1 MQYMITFESFSL
13 FMESI
18 SEGLMGMLSSGDN
31 LSAISKT
38 VGGDSNAI
46 KSALGM
52 GIPAILGSMANN
64 ASKPGGLDMLKGM
77 MSKADAAN
85 PTGDMAAML
94 SGGGSAGGSD
104 MLSGLL
110 GGQLAPIQNAIAKK
124 TGLPASAIGQVLA
137 MIVPMIMAKVS
148 KMFTSQKMDDKGLTA
163 FLGDQSKMA
172 MQSSPDMADIMKQ
185 ITGGAGEK
193 TGFLAKLKALFK

>member
-1 MQYMITFESFSL
+1 
-13 FMESI
+13 MESI

-31 LSAISKT
+31 LSALSKS
-38 VGGDSNAI
+38 VGGDSNAV

-52 GIPAILGSMANN
+52 GIPAIMGSMANN
-64 ASKPGGLDMLKGM
+64 ASKPGGLDMLKGL

-85 PTGDMAAML
+85 PTGDIGAML

-104 MLSGLL
+104 MISGLM

-124 TGLPASAIGQVLA
+124 TGLPASVIGQVLA
-137 MIVPMIMAKVS
+137 MVAPLVMGKVS
-148 KMFTSQKMDDKGLTA
+148 KMFSSQKMDDKGLTA
-163 FLGDQSKMA
+163 LLGDQSKMA

-185 ITGGAGEK
+185 ITGATGEK
-193 TGFLAKLKALFK
+193 TGILAKLKGLFK

>member
-1 MQYMITFESFSL
+1 MHETIYL

-18 SEGLMGMLSSGDN
+18 SEGLMGMLSAGDN

-52 GIPAILGSMANN
+52 GIPAIMGSMANS
-64 ASKPGGLDMLKGM
+64 ASKPGGLDMLKGL

-85 PTGDMAAML
+85 PTGDIGAML

-104 MLSGLL
+104 MISSLMGD
-110 GGQLAPIQNAIAKK
+110 QLAPIQNAIAKK
-124 TGLPASAIGQVLA
+124 TGLPASVIGQVLA
-137 MIVPMIMAKVS
+137 MVAPMILGKVS
-148 KMFTSQKMDDKGLTA
+148 KMFTSQKMDDKGLSA

-172 MQSSPDMADIMKQ
+172 MQSSPDMAEIMKQ
-185 ITGGAGEK
+185 ITGGAGQK